1 MLPTVD
7 FCGLKVTRLFASI
20 SVAGRIDPRMAFEY
34 AFEQIKTTDAVL
46 VGMYRGDKD
55 GIIEENVALVREI
68 LGG

>member
-34 AFEQIKTTDAVL
+34 AFESIKPSDVVN
-46 VGMYRGDKD
+46 VGMFRGDKD
-55 GIIEENVALVREI
+55 DMVEEDAATVREI
-68 LGG
+68 PGR